1 MKKLLLFLIFFTFFI
16 FLLTS
21 SPLSAAPQ
29 DDLQKLSERL
39 RDNAARQKELQ
50 DKLTELTSQATTLK
64 NQISFMDNQVYLTT
78 LKIEEALTLIEEKAQ
93 ETVILQGEI
102 GDLAARITRL
112 GGALQFQQEILGRRA
127 REKYKSSRFTAFE
140 LLFGAQSFGEML
152 QRAKYLAVMENQDRS
167 LLEQIKV
174 TKADYHGQKLI
185 LEDKKEKVEKLK
197 VEIERQKTILEAR
210 KADLANQKVAKEELL
225 AATKND
231 EDRFQSM
238 LAEAR
243 AEQAAIESALSQF
256 IAGLAK
262 GLPEGAPVKRGD
274 IVGIQG
280 STGYSTGDHVH
291 FGVYTKCGESWCF
304 QNPRPFIDSGQL
316 TWPLDSF
323 EVSQEY
329 GATPEAQYLYPSK
342 FHNGIDIYGPINSP
356 VKAGGDG
363 KLSYSVDSKGGKGA
377 IIFHNDNLMSIYWH
391 LK

>member
-1 MKKLLLFLIFFTFFI
+1 
-16 FLLTS
+16 LTS
-21 SPLSAAPQ
+21 SSTLAVTSEEM
-29 DDLQKLSERL
+29 QKLSDRL
-39 RDNAARQKELQ
+39 RDNATRQKELQ

-64 NQISFMDNQVYLTT
+64 NQISYMDNQVYLTT

-197 VEIERQKTILEAR
+197 AEIERQKTILEAR
-210 KADLANQKVAKEELL
+210 KVDLDNQKVAKQELL
-225 AATKND
+225 AVTKND

-238 LAEAR
+238 LAESR

-256 IAGLAK
+256 TAGLITGA
-262 GLPEGAPVKRGD
+262 PEGTAVKRGD
-274 IVGIQG
+274 IIGIQG

-291 FGVYTKCGESWCF
+291 FGVYTKCGESWCY
-304 QNPRPFIDSGQL
+304 QNPHQFIDSGQL

-323 EVSQEY
+323 QISQEY
-329 GATPEAQYLYPSK
+329 GATPEAQYMYASK

-363 KLSYSVDSKGGKGA
+363 KLSYSIDSKGGKGA
-377 IIFHNDNLMSIYWH
+377 IIIHNDNLMSIYWH
-391 LK
+391 FK